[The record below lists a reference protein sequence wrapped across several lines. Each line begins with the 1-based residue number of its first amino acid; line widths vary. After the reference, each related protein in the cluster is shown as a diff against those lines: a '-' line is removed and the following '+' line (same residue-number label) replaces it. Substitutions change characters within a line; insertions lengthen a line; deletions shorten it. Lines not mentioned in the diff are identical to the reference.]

1 MRKFQVTIQFDMN
14 EEFASL
20 VPAHRT
26 YINRLIKQGIID
38 HYVVTME
45 TRRVWITFSA
55 ENKIAVEEF
64 IAGSPLFKFWTYEI
78 DEVFMVDGMHYRLPV
93 MQLN

>member
-20 VPAHRT
+20 IPAHRKH
-26 YINRLIKQGIID
+26 INRLIRQGVID

-55 ENKIAVEEF
+55 EDKSAVEKY
-64 IAGSPLFKFWTYEI
+64 ITGSPLLKFWTYEI
-78 DEVFMVDGMHYRLPV
+78 DEIFMVDGMHYRLPV